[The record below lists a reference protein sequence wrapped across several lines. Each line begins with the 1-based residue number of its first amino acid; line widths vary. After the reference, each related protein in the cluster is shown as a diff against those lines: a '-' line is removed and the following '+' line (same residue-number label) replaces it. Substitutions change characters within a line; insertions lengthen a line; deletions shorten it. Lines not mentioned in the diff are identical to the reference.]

1 MNEYNKPMGYWIR
14 QYSVDGMALSNP
26 VYVDAKDVIF
36 YTQNTAHRRCVRCPI

>member
-36 YTQNTAHRRCVRCPI
+36 IHKTPPIAGA